1 MVLDNDR
8 QRFVGFSRK
17 IHGDGAGL
25 ISIDMDN
32 GTVTLTWQGDTYS
45 MSIEEAVEAWMDAT
59 YTRNRKTEG

>member
-25 ISIDMDN
+25 ISIDLDN
-32 GTVTLTWQGDTYS
+32 GNVVLTWQGDTYR
-45 MSIEEAVEAWMDAT
+45 MSIEEAVEAWMAAT
-59 YTRNRKTEG
+59 YKRNQKTEG